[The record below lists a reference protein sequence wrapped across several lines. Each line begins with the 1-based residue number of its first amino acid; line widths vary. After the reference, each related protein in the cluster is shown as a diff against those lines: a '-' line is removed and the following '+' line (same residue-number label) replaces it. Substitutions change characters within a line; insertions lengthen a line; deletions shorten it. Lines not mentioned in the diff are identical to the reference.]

1 MKSLITCC
9 TMAGIAEWACCPG
22 ELNGPMLRALADCPV
37 IHRWTQADERSAAY
51 FALGR
56 IQATGRPVAVLAGT
70 GVEATSLT
78 PAVVEADYQ
87 RRPLLVITLDT
98 CEHAGGTGA
107 PHRIEHEN
115 LFGIYAPTVE
125 LALPCA
131 VSDLPDLRNAL
142 GEGFPLHLNVRVDGR
157 ASAAAG
163 TVADDSFAG
172 LDLAEPPPAPAF
184 RASLVA
190 LSQMLRFRS
199 KEGLVLLL
207 GGLEPTEQEP
217 ALWLA
222 RTLRVPVLAEA
233 ASGLREELAAYTL
246 KGGDRLLQKFPPRFV
261 LRVGDVPT
269 GPFWK
274 ALEEMP
280 EVEVFSLTRT
290 GFSGLCRRSHVVE
303 GELEQIM
310 KALGDVPHVGDTE
323 RLMPRSRHASGRLE
337 ELLLTYPECEAA
349 MVRSFSNHACIA
361 DVICLGSGS
370 TMALWNDYAQAQVPT
385 LYLRA
390 NNGAGGADGTV
401 SSFLGNAADAAYA
414 CCLTGDLSLLRDSG
428 AAAMLPQLPEGK
440 RVVAVLNNEGAGLA
454 DEPGLEPELQRLLV
468 QRPTFNMAELAR
480 LWGAEYYAIHCE
492 ADLEILDSLEDNAF
506 ALLELV
512 PDPDQTR
519 AFNRAL

>member
-1 MKSLITCC
+1 MRSLITCC
-9 TMAGIAEWACCPG
+9 TMAGIAEWVCCPG
-22 ELNGPMLRALADCPV
+22 ELNGSLLRVLAGCPV

-56 IQATGRPVAVLAGT
+56 VQATGRPVAVLAGS
-70 GVEATSLT
+70 GAEAASLS
-78 PAVVEADYQ
+78 PAVIEAYYQ
-87 RRPLLVITLDT
+87 RRPLLVLTLDT
-98 CEHAGGTGA
+98 CAQAGGTGA
-107 PHRIEHEN
+107 PHRIENEN

-125 LALPCA
+125 LTLPCA
-131 VSDLPDLRNAL
+131 VSDLPDLRSAL
-142 GEGFPLHLNVRVDGR
+142 AEGFPLHLNVRVDAR
-157 ASAAAG
+157 AAAAEG
-163 TVADDSFAG
+163 VETFAG
-172 LDLAEPPPAPAF
+172 LEVAEPPPAPAF

-199 KEGLVLLL
+199 MEGLVLLL

-233 ASGLREELAAYTL
+233 ASGLREELAAYAL
-246 KGGDRLLQKFPPRFV
+246 HGGDALLCKFPPRFV

-269 GPFWK
+269 GVFWR

-280 EVEVFSLTRT
+280 QVEVYSLTRT
-290 GFSGLCRRSHVVE
+290 GFSGLCRKSHVVE

-323 RLMPRSRHASGRLE
+323 RLLPRSRHASGRME
-337 ELLLTYPECEAA
+337 ELLLAYPESEAA
-349 MVRSFSNHACIA
+349 MVRFFSNHAGIA
-361 DVICLGSGS
+361 DVICLGSDS
-370 TMALWNDYAQAQVPT
+370 TMALWNNYAQSQVPT
-385 LYLRA
+385 LYVRA

-401 SSFLGNAADAAYA
+401 SSFLGNAADATYA
-414 CCLTGDLSLLRDSG
+414 CCLTGDLSLMRDSG

-454 DEPGLEPELQRLLV
+454 DEPGLDPELQRLLV
-468 QRPTFNMAELAR
+468 QRPTFSMAELAR

-492 ADLEILDSLEDNAF
+492 ADLEVLDTLEDNAF
-506 ALLELV
+506 ALLELL
-512 PDPDQTR
+512 PDVAQTR
-519 AFNRAL
+519 AFNRSLSWE

>member
-9 TMAGIAEWACCPG
+9 TMAGIAEWICCPG
-22 ELNGPMLRALADCPV
+22 ELNGPLLRALADCPV

-56 IQATGRPVAVLAGT
+56 VQATGRPVAVLAGT
-70 GVEATSLT
+70 GAEATSLM
-78 PAVVEADYQ
+78 PAVAEAYYQ
-87 RRPLLVITLDT
+87 RRPLLVMTLDT
-98 CEHAGGTGA
+98 CVHAGGTGA

-125 LALPCA
+125 LTLPCA

-142 GEGFPLHLNVRVDGR
+142 AEGFPLHLYVRGNHHPAV
-157 ASAAAG
+157 AG
-163 TVADDSFAG
+163 GSFAG
-172 LDLAEPPPAPAF
+172 LELSEPPPVPAF
-184 RASLVA
+184 RGSLVA

-199 KEGLVLLL
+199 MEGLLLLL
-207 GGLEPTEQEP
+207 GGLEPAEQEP

-246 KGGDRLLQKFPPRFV
+246 RGGDRLLTKFPPRFV
-261 LRVGDVPT
+261 LRVGEVPT
-269 GPFWK
+269 GSFWK

-280 EVEVFSLTRT
+280 EVEVYSITRT
-290 GFSGLCRRSHVVE
+290 GFSGLCRKSHVIE
-303 GELEQIM
+303 GDLEQIM

-323 RLMPRSRHASGRLE
+323 RLLPRSRHAAGRVE
-337 ELLLTYPECEAA
+337 ELLLANPECEAS

-370 TMALWNDYAQAQVPT
+370 TMALWNDYAQTQVPT
-385 LYLRA
+385 LYVRA
-390 NNGAGGADGTV
+390 NNGAGGADGSV
-401 SSFLGNAADAAYA
+401 SSFLGNAADATYA

-428 AAAMLPQLPEGK
+428 AAAMHPQLPEGK
-440 RVVAVLNNEGAGLA
+440 RVVAVLNNEGAGMA
-454 DEPGLEPELQRLLV
+454 DEPGLAPELQRLLV
-468 QRPTFNMAELAR
+468 QRPTYSMAELAR

-492 ADLEILDSLEDNAF
+492 ADFEILDSLDDNAF
-506 ALLELV
+506 ALLELM
-512 PDPDQTR
+512 PDAEQTR
-519 AFNRAL
+519 AFNRAMV

>member
-1 MKSLITCC
+1 
-9 TMAGIAEWACCPG
+9 MAGIAEWVCCPG
-22 ELNGPMLRALADCPV
+22 ELNGPLLRALAECPV

-56 IQATGRPVAVLAGT
+56 VQATGRPVAVLAGT

-78 PAVVEADYQ
+78 PAVVEAYYQ
-87 RRPLLVITLDT
+87 RRPLLVMTLDT
-98 CEHAGGTGA
+98 PSPAGGTGA

-125 LALPCA
+125 LSLPCA
-131 VSDLPDLRNAL
+131 VSDLPDLRSAL
-142 GEGFPLHLNVRVDGR
+142 AEGFPIHLNVRVDAR
-157 ASAAAG
+157 AATSAAMG
-163 TVADDSFAG
+163 SFAG
-172 LDLAEPPPAPAF
+172 LDVAEPPPPPPF
-184 RASLVA
+184 RSSLVA

-199 KEGLVLLL
+199 MEGLVLLL

-233 ASGLREELAAYTL
+233 ASGLREELAAYAL
-246 KGGDRLLQKFPPRFV
+246 RDGDRLLTQFPPRFV

-274 ALEEMP
+274 ALEDMP
-280 EVEVFSLTRT
+280 EVEVYSITRT
-290 GFSGLCRRSHVVE
+290 GFSGLCRKSHVVE
-303 GELEQIM
+303 GDLEQIM
-310 KALGDVPHVGDTE
+310 KSLGDVPHVGDTE
-323 RLMPRSRHASGRLE
+323 RLLPRSRHAAGRLE
-337 ELLLTYPECEAA
+337 ELLLAYPECEAS
-349 MVRSFSNHACIA
+349 MVRSFSNLAGIA

-370 TMALWNDYAQAQVPT
+370 TMALWNNYAQSQVPT
-385 LYLRA
+385 VYVRA

-401 SSFLGNAADAAYA
+401 SSFLGNAADATYA

-428 AAAMLPQLPEGK
+428 AAAMLPQLPEGR

-454 DEPGLEPELQRLLV
+454 DEPGLAPELQRLLV
-468 QRPTFNMAELAR
+468 QRPTFSMAELAR

-506 ALLELV
+506 ALLELM
-512 PDPDQTR
+512 PDPDQTA
-519 AFNRAL
+519 AFNRSL

>member
-1 MKSLITCC
+1 
-9 TMAGIAEWACCPG
+9 MAGIAEWACCPG
-22 ELNGPMLRALADCPV
+22 ELNGPMLRALAECPV

-70 GVEATSLT
+70 GAEATSLT
-78 PAVVEADYQ
+78 PAVVEAYYQ
-87 RRPLLVITLDT
+87 RRPLLVLTLDT
-98 CEHAGGTGA
+98 CAHEGGTGA

-125 LALPCA
+125 MTLPCA
-131 VSDLPDLRNAL
+131 VSELPDLRSAL
-142 GEGFPLHLNVRVDGR
+142 AEGFPIHLNVRVDAR
-157 ASAAAG
+157 AAAATSG
-163 TVADDSFAG
+163 SFAG
-172 LDLAEPPPAPAF
+172 LELAEPPPSPRF
-184 RASLVA
+184 RSSLVA

-199 KEGLVLLL
+199 MEGLVLLL

-233 ASGLREELAAYTL
+233 ASGLREELAAFAL
-246 KGGDRLLQKFPPRFV
+246 RGGDRLLTQFPPRFV

-269 GPFWK
+269 GSFWK
-274 ALEEMP
+274 ALEDMP
-280 EVEVFSLTRT
+280 EVEVYSLTRT
-290 GFSGLCRRSHVVE
+290 GFSGLCRKSHMVE

-310 KALGDVPHVGDTE
+310 KALGDVPHVGDVD
-323 RLMPRSRHASGRLE
+323 RLLPRSRHAAGRME
-337 ELLLTYPECEAA
+337 ELLLAYPESEAA
-349 MVRSFSNHACIA
+349 MVRSFSNHASIA

-370 TMALWNDYAQAQVPT
+370 TMALWNNYAQSQVPT
-385 LYLRA
+385 LYVRA

-401 SSFLGNAADAAYA
+401 SSFLGNAADATYA

-428 AAAMLPQLPEGK
+428 AAAMLPQLPEGR

-454 DEPGLEPELQRLLV
+454 DEPGLAPELQRLLV
-468 QRPTFNMAELAR
+468 QRPTFSMAELAR
-480 LWGAEYYAIHCE
+480 LWGAEYYAICCE

-506 ALLELV
+506 ALLELM
-512 PDPDQTR
+512 PDAEQTA
-519 AFNRAL
+519 AFNRSL